1 MAAASVSMAASTTT
15 KDDLE
20 DFSAYAH
27 LSDEQ
32 LLQLAIERSLADSN
46 FTPRQNRQLHAN
58 TQPADPKATQRLPC
72 NPNSANPPR

>member
-1 MAAASVSMAASTTT
+1 MAAASVTMAASMTT

-46 FTPRQNRQLHAN
+46 FTPRQNRQVHAH
-58 TQPADPKATQRLPC
+58 TQPADPKATQRLPS